1 VGVEV
6 LVKRD
11 YKNDFPLA
19 ICIVVYNSNLCSSPT
34 FNSLFHQVP
43 SEKIF
48 IFDNSTIA
56 DVKSKNVIS
65 ARKYGVNYRKTK
77 NIGLGFTYNGAVNLM
92 KGDCDYI
99 GFFDQDTFIPK
110 DYISIV
116 IDKINNKKNT
126 NDVFIP
132 YVRADKKVM
141 SPIFKKRY
149 IHYKKRAVVKS
160 AINSG
165 MFVRTKIFENI
176 KFDENLFLDYID
188 HDFFKKLNFNQ
199 VVISVL
205 PLTLNQNFS
214 DNEINL
220 QKALKRFESYW
231 KDTKEYCKVYGTYNY
246 FVAYRHVLKLT
257 MRYKSADF
265 LKKVIFNAKS

>member
-1 VGVEV
+1 MGVEV
-6 LVKRD
+6 LVKGD
-11 YKNDFPLA
+11 DKNDFPLA
-19 ICIVVYNSNLCSSPT
+19 VCIVIYNLDLCSSPT
-34 FNSLFHQVP
+34 FNSLFHQLP
-43 SEKIF
+43 SEKIY
-48 IFDNSTIA
+48 IFDNSIIA
-56 DVKSKNVIS
+56 DVKSKNVES

-77 NIGLGFTYNGAVNLM
+77 NIGLGFTYNGAIDLM
-92 KGDCDYI
+92 KNHCEYI

-116 IDKINNKKNT
+116 INQINNQKNT
-126 NDVFIP
+126 SDVFIP
-132 YVRADKKVM
+132 HVRANKKVM
-141 SPIFKKRY
+141 SPIFKNRY
-149 IHYKKRAVVKS
+149 IHYKKHAVVKS

-188 HDFFKKLNFNQ
+188 HDFFRKLNLIQ
-199 VVISVL
+199 AVISVL
-205 PLTLNQNFS
+205 PLTLDQNFS

-246 FVAYRHVLKLT
+246 FVAYRHMLKLT

-265 LKKVIFNAKS
+265 LKRVISNAKS